1 MAQKKIKGKVV
12 NKHNCRWFN
21 YMNFNARSL
30 SSLEAKKEKLQAT
43 IWQER
48 DSEPREIQLF
58 L

>member
-1 MAQKKIKGKVV
+1 
-12 NKHNCRWFN
+12 
-21 YMNFNARSL
+21 MNFNARSL